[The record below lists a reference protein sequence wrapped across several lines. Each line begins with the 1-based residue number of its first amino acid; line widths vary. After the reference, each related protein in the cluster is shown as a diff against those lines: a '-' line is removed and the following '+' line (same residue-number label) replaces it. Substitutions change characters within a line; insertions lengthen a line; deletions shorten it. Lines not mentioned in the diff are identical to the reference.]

1 LQQNQDLTDYGDN
14 MQVLLIDDSQIN
26 LTLLEHLIRN
36 IPQCHSISFLDPIRA
51 IEWCHQYEPDLV
63 ITDYMMPVMNG
74 IAFSYEFRR
83 IVGCET
89 IPILMVTAN
98 HEIAIRHEALIGG
111 VTDFLNK
118 PLDNIEFLARV
129 KNMLGLRQSHKQ
141 LAYQAVGLEEEIR
154 KATAE
159 IIAREQETI
168 YCLARA
174 AEFRDPETGHHI
186 QRMSRYAEQ
195 IARCLGLS
203 LEQQTLISVAAP
215 MHDIGKIGIPDAILL
230 KPDKLTP
237 EEFKVMQQHALIGY
251 DLLKSCQSPILKAA
265 AEIAYSH
272 HEKFD
277 GSGYPRGLVT
287 ENIPLFGRI
296 IAIADVFDALTS
308 VRPYKRAWTIEEAF
322 QFLQSESGKHF
333 DPSCLEAFF
342 SDWDAILAIK
352 NLAAIDSDD

>member
-1 LQQNQDLTDYGDN
+1 
-14 MQVLLIDDSQIN
+14 MQVLLIDDTQIN

-51 IEWCHQYEPDLV
+51 IEWCHQHEPDLV

-83 IVGCET
+83 IAGCET
-89 IPILMVTAN
+89 IPVLMVTAN
-98 HEIAIRHEALIGG
+98 HEIAVRHEALVGG

-118 PLDNIEFLARV
+118 PMDNIEFLARV
-129 KNMLGLRQSHKQ
+129 KNMLSLRQSHRQ
-141 LAYQAVGLEEEIR
+141 LAHQATGLEEEIR

-174 AEFRDPETGHHI
+174 AEFRDPETSVHI

-203 LEQQTLISVAAP
+203 LEQQALIFAAAP
-215 MHDIGKIGIPDAILL
+215 MHDIGKLGIPDAILL

-237 EEFKVMQQHALIGY
+237 EEFKIMQQHASIGY
-251 DLLKSCQSPILKAA
+251 DLLQSCQSPILKAA
-265 AEIAYSH
+265 AEIAYTH

-277 GSGYPRGLVT
+277 GSGYPRSLVA
-287 ENIPLFGRI
+287 EDIPLSGRI
-296 IAIADVFDALTS
+296 IAVADVFDALTS
-308 VRPYKRAWTIEEAF
+308 VRPYKSAWTNEETC
-322 QFLQSESGKHF
+322 QLLQSQRGKHF
-333 DPSCLEAFF
+333 DPDCLDAFF

-352 NLAAIDSDD
+352 QSSLGES